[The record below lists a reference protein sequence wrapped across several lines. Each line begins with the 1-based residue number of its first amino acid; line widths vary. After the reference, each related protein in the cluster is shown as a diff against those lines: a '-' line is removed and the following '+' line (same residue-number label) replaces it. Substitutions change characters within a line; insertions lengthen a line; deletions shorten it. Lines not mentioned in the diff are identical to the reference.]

1 MALLGNGG
9 ILELSR
15 EWPLPMALAFEAI
28 NLAAFPRSIN
38 LNNEDYWTGDRVWL
52 YFPGGS
58 PYQSGNAPGR
68 GMYFGGIFDLSSSK
82 SHVSALDD
90 QYYQVN
96 NNVLFY
102 DNTPAI
108 FFENGYIR
116 IDELGRIRLFKS
128 EISAYNSVTADEIPL
143 QNVKTG
149 NFVVA
154 RYSESGIYT
163 DALVDAGAQVNNLT
177 LPNESQELKAV
188 ITPPPGFA
196 AIADNPAERGWLFQC
211 ELEEWSLDIDASS
224 LDMTAIGEK
233 FGEQTKSLVRG
244 AGALQFLVDFKVQ
257 PGEQDAVTLL
267 RLVLLTREYC
277 KSNAKF
283 YLFKNRIPVEN
294 EVGGS
299 IYYNCDLLLTNSRL
313 NIRAGDLIAGT
324 ADFVVTGEIEVR
336 VAE

>member
-15 EWPLPMALAFEAI
+15 EWPLPMALALEAI
-28 NLAAFPRSIN
+28 NFAASPRTIN

-52 YFPGGS
+52 YFPDGS
-58 PYQSGNAPGR
+58 PYGAGNPSGR
-68 GMYFGGIFDLSSSK
+68 GMYFGGIFELSLSK
-82 SHVSALDD
+82 QHVTAVDD
-90 QYYQVN
+90 QYYQVDN
-96 NNVLFY
+96 DVLFY
-102 DNTPAI
+102 DNGPVTKLTS
-108 FFENGYIR
+108 GYIR
-116 IDELGRIRLFKS
+116 IDELGRIRLFTS
-128 EISAYNSVTADEIPL
+128 EIAAHNVITANEIL
-143 QNVKTG
+143 LKAVKTG
-149 NFVVA
+149 NFVVT
-154 RYSESGIYT
+154 RYSDNVTYKN
-163 DALVDAGAQVNNLT
+163 ALTLAGDTIQLLT
-177 LPNESQELKAV
+177 LPSESQELKTV
-188 ITPPPGFA
+188 ITPPPGLA
-196 AIADNPAERGWLFQC
+196 AIANDPAERGWLFQC

-283 YLFKNRIPVEN
+283 YLFKNRTPVEN
-294 EVGGS
+294 QIGGS
-299 IYYNCDLLLTNSRL
+299 VYYSCDLLLTNSRL

-324 ADFVVTGEIEVR
+324 ADFVVTGEIAVR
-336 VAE
+336 ITE